1 MAYDAGLAQLMRDDL
16 DGRDGITERRMF
28 GGMCFIL
35 DGNMLCGVH
44 QGGAMYRVGKQ
55 NEAAALAIPGAGPM
69 QFTGRRM
76 GGFVDIE
83 SDAMADDA
91 RRMQWLALAENFV
104 SGLPAK

>member
-16 DGRDGITERRMF
+16 DGVEGITEKRMF
-28 GGMCFIL
+28 GGLCFML

-44 QGGAMYRVGKQ
+44 KGGAMYRVGKE
-55 NEAAALAIPGAGPM
+55 NAAAALAIPGAGPM
-69 QFTGRRM
+69 EFTRQRM

-91 RRMQWLALAENFV
+91 RRMQWLALARNFV
-104 SGLPAK
+104 LGLPAK